1 MADELDKMLEDIEAE
16 KMARLRQEAQMGET
30 LRPDEVQESAL
41 TQARQDKISSF
52 KLSLNLEDDAPE
64 EKTAGDPAEHSG
76 VQPSDGEEPVEDTLP
91 EDAEE
96 KEESAAAEEVDET
109 EDAQDGKG
117 KKGRRKS
124 GEKGH
129 TAWGCI
135 RGIIYAIVV
144 LAVSGTLA
152 YFAITGGIDM
162 TGLNKSDE
170 LIDVEIPAGANT
182 ETVANILKE
191 NGLIDQPLVFRLY
204 SKITKADGKYQVGT
218 FTLSPDMGYSNMI
231 ARLQTTK
238 PRETVR
244 VTIPEGSTAY
254 QISQLLEKEGVC
266 SASDFFDALVNGEY
280 ENAFLEQV
288 PQKEMGAWD
297 EQHSGRIYRLDGYL
311 FPDTYEFFKNSSGKT
326 VVQKML
332 DNFETRMDTQHM
344 AALKAAGMTLDDA
357 ITLASIIQGE
367 AADLANMPK
376 VSRVLHNRLDDPVNY
391 PYLQCDSTARYVTSL
406 IPIVEGGEMKTEGY
420 DTYTRKGLP
429 AGPINNPGLAAIEAA
444 ISPSTDEA
452 DMQYYFFANDAER
465 NTYYSRTYEEH
476 VAICR
481 KHHIGIHG

>member
-16 KMARLRQEAQMGET
+16 KAARLRQEAQMSES
-30 LRPDEVQESAL
+30 LKPDAAQESAL
-41 TQARQDKISSF
+41 TQSRQDKVSSF
-52 KLSLNLEDDAPE
+52 KLSLNLEE
-64 EKTAGDPAEHSG
+64 GDGLADEPAEHNDA
-76 VQPSDGEEPVEDTLP
+76 QPSAEDGAEAAEDTAPKDVP
-91 EDAEE
+91 EDEAQEPDASTE
-96 KEESAAAEEVDET
+96 A
-109 EDAQDGKG
+109 EDAQEDQG
-117 KKGRRKS
+117 KKGRKKKKKAR
-124 GEKGH
+124 
-129 TAWGCI
+129 TTWGCI
-135 RGIIYAIVV
+135 RGRIYAIAV

-170 LIDVEIPAGANT
+170 LIDVEIPEGAST
-182 ETVANILKE
+182 EMVANILKE

-204 SKITKADGKYQVGT
+204 SKLTNADGKYQVGT

-288 PQKEMGAWD
+288 PKKEMGAWD

-311 FPDTYEFFKNSSGKT
+311 FPDTYEFYKNSSGKT

-367 AADLANMPK
+367 AADIENMPK

-406 IPIVEGGEMKTEGY
+406 IPIVEGGEIKTEGY

-444 ISPSTDEA
+444 INPSTDEEV
-452 DMQYYFFANDAER
+452 MQYYFFANDAER
-465 NTYYSRTYEEH
+465 NTYYSKTYEEH

-481 KHHIGIHG
+481 KYHIGIHG

>member
-16 KMARLRQEAQMGET
+16 KAARLRQEAQMSES
-30 LRPDEVQESAL
+30 LKPDAAQESAL
-41 TQARQDKISSF
+41 TQSRQDKVSSF
-52 KLSLNLEDDAPE
+52 KLSLNLEE
-64 EKTAGDPAEHSG
+64 GDGPADEPAEHNDA
-76 VQPSDGEEPVEDTLP
+76 QPSAENGAEAAEDTAPKDVP
-91 EDAEE
+91 EDEAQEPDASTE
-96 KEESAAAEEVDET
+96 A
-109 EDAQDGKG
+109 EDAQEDQG
-117 KKGRRKS
+117 KKGRKKKKKAR
-124 GEKGH
+124 
-129 TAWGCI
+129 TTWGCI
-135 RGIIYAIVV
+135 RGLIYAIAV

-170 LIDVEIPAGANT
+170 LIDVEIPEGAST
-182 ETVANILKE
+182 EMVANILKE

-204 SKITKADGKYQVGT
+204 SKLTNADGKYQVGT

-288 PQKEMGAWD
+288 PKKEMGAWD

-311 FPDTYEFFKNSSGKT
+311 FPDTYEFYKNSSGKT

-367 AADLANMPK
+367 AADIENMPK

-406 IPIVEGGEMKTEGY
+406 IPIVEGGEIKTEGY

-444 ISPSTDEA
+444 INPSTDEEV
-452 DMQYYFFANDAER
+452 MQYYFFANDAER
-465 NTYYSRTYEEH
+465 NTYYSKTYEEH

-481 KHHIGIHG
+481 KYHIGIHG